1 VDSNSVVW
9 IVIAVVAVIV
19 VIAVVALLA
28 RVRNNRRHAQA
39 EQMREEIDQ
48 KTQHV
53 ERRDAIAAETAARA
67 RAAQAE
73 AEVKAAE
80 AARLQ
85 GTARTHHEAATASR
99 ECKNGGGYGTGF
111 RCVRHRGRRATN
123 GRPMMTRLSA
133 KRARAI
139 GLAGL
144 L

>member
-1 VDSNSVVW
+1 MDSNTVVW

-28 RVRNNRRHAQA
+28 RARNNRRHAQA
-39 EQMREEIDQ
+39 ERMREEIDQ

-53 ERRDAIAAETAARA
+53 DRRDAIAAETEARA

-85 GTARTHHEAATASR
+85 DTAHTHHEAATASR
-99 ECKNGGGYGTGF
+99 EELDAHA
-111 RCVRHRGRRATN
+111 RRGR
-123 GRPMMTRLSA
+123 G
-133 KRARAI
+133 
-139 GLAGL
+139 
-144 L
+144 